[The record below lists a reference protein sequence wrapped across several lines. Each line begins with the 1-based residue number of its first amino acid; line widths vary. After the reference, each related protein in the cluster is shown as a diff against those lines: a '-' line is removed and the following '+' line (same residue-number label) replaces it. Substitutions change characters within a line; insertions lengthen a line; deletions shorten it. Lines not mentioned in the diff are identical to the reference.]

1 MMLTTPT
8 TLKPRQTSA
17 DDGHLSYPK
26 KAWDCGCH
34 RHLEA
39 GSEEALIAKVI
50 YHLAVQHPEA
60 HPTLEQA
67 DELVAAQAYD
77 EPS

>member
-1 MMLTTPT
+1 MKLITPK
-8 TLKPRQTSA
+8 LRQTSA
-17 DDGHLSYPK
+17 DDRHLSGTK
-26 KAWDCGCH
+26 KAWDCGCQW
-34 RHLEA
+34 HLEA
-39 GSEEALIAKVI
+39 GSEEELIAKVI

-60 HPTLEQA
+60 HHTLEQA

>member
-1 MMLTTPT
+1 MRLITSK
-8 TLKPRQTSA
+8 LRVASA
-17 DDGHLSYPK
+17 DDEHLSDPK

-34 RHLEA
+34 RHLE
-39 GSEEALIAKVI
+39 GSGEEELIAKVI
-50 YHLAVQHPEA
+50 YHLDVQHPEA

>member
-1 MMLTTPT
+1 MLITAK
-8 TLKPRQTSA
+8 LRVGSA
-17 DDGHLSYPK
+17 DDEHLSHPK
-26 KAWDCGCH
+26 KAWACGCH

-39 GSEEALIAKVI
+39 SGEEELTAKVI

-60 HPTLEQA
+60 HSTLEQA

>member
-1 MMLTTPT
+1 MKLITPK
-8 TLKPRQTSA
+8 LRQTSA
-17 DDGHLSYPK
+17 DDRHFSGTK
-26 KAWDCGCH
+26 KAWDCGCQW
-34 RHLEA
+34 HLNA
-39 GSEEALIAKVI
+39 GSEQALVAKII

-60 HPTLEQA
+60 HHTLEQA

>member
-1 MMLTTPT
+1 MRLI

-17 DDGHLSYPK
+17 VDGYTSAPAPK
-26 KAWDCGCH
+26 KAWDCGCR

-60 HPTLEQA
+60 HTTLEQA
-67 DELVAAQAYD
+67 GELVAAQAYD
-77 EPS
+77 ESS

>member
-1 MMLTTPT
+1 MRLDTPE
-8 TLKPRQTSA
+8 LRVPSA
-17 DDGHLSYPK
+17 DDEKLSTPK

-39 GSEEALIAKVI
+39 GGEEELIAKLI

-60 HPTLEQA
+60 HHTLEQA

>member
-1 MMLTTPT
+1 MRLITPE
-8 TLKPRQTSA
+8 LRAASA
-17 DDGHLSYPK
+17 DDGCLGAPK
-26 KAWDCGCH
+26 KAWDCGYH

-39 GSEEALIAKVI
+39 GSEEELIAKVI

-60 HPTLEQA
+60 HYTLEQA

>member
-1 MMLTTPT
+1 MLITAK
-8 TLKPRQTSA
+8 LRVASA
-17 DDGHLSYPK
+17 DDRHLSGTK
-26 KAWDCGCH
+26 KAWDCGRH

-39 GSEEALIAKVI
+39 SGEEELIAKVI

-60 HPTLEQA
+60 HSTLEQA

-77 EPS
+77 EPY

>member
-1 MMLTTPT
+1 MRLLTPE
-8 TLKPRQTSA
+8 LRQPSA
-17 DDGHLSYPK
+17 DDGHLSST

-39 GSEEALIAKVI
+39 SGEKALIAKVI

-60 HPTLEQA
+60 HTLEQA

-77 EPS
+77 ELS

>member
-1 MMLTTPT
+1 MVLITPK
-8 TLKPRQTSA
+8 LRVVSE
-17 DDGHLSYPK
+17 DDGQPRHPK

-39 GSEEALIAKVI
+39 SSEEELIAKVI

-60 HPTLEQA
+60 HSTLEQA

-77 EPS
+77 EQS

>member
-1 MMLTTPT
+1 MKLITPK
-8 TLKPRQTSA
+8 LRQTSA
-17 DDGHLSYPK
+17 DDRHFSATK
-26 KAWDCGCH
+26 KAWDCGCA

-39 GSEEALIAKVI
+39 GSEEALVAKVI

-60 HPTLEQA
+60 HHTLEQA

>member
-1 MMLTTPT
+1 MKLITP
-8 TLKPRQTSA
+8 KPRVTSA
-17 DDGHLSYPK
+17 DDGHLSHPK

-39 GSEEALIAKVI
+39 GSEEALIAKGI

-60 HPTLEQA
+60 HHTLELA

>member
-1 MMLTTPT
+1 MVRITPK
-8 TLKPRQTSA
+8 LRQTSA
-17 DDGHLSYPK
+17 DDEYLSALK
-26 KAWDCGCH
+26 KTWDCGCH

-39 GSEEALIAKVI
+39 SGEEELIAKVI

-60 HPTLEQA
+60 HHTLEQT

>member
-1 MMLTTPT
+1 MKLITPKLWT
-8 TLKPRQTSA
+8 ASA
-17 DDGHLSYPK
+17 DDRHLSGTK

-34 RHLEA
+34 WHLDA
-39 GSEEALIAKVI
+39 GSEEALVAKVI

-60 HPTLEQA
+60 HATLEQA
-67 DELVAAQAYD
+67 DDLVGTEAYD

>member
-1 MMLTTPT
+1 MRLLTPE
-8 TLKPRQTSA
+8 LRVASA
-17 DDGHLSYPK
+17 DDGHLSHPK

-67 DELVAAQAYD
+67 GELVAAQAYD
-77 EPS
+77 ESS

>member
-1 MMLTTPT
+1 MLTT
-8 TLKPRQTSA
+8 LKLRQTSA
-17 DDGHLSYPK
+17 DDGYTSTPAPK

-39 GSEEALIAKVI
+39 GSEEELIAKVI
-50 YHLAVQHPEA
+50 YHLAVQHSEA
-60 HPTLEQA
+60 HHTLELA

-77 EPS
+77 ECS